1 MILHNFRK
9 VIVLVIVMVMGI
21 VIVMVMVKV
30 VVIGMVIGMYKL
42 LYFSLVFFVLLLMLL
57 FAHLKRMSGLWY
69 AYFVLIKIDMLKFHK
84 DAFTSRIKRLNT
96 IGKH

>member
-1 MILHNFRK
+1 MGYFCKRWQLSHVAVNFLLYPQISLYFMILHNFRK

-42 LYFSLVFFVLLLMLL
+42 LYFFSCFFV
-57 FAHLKRMSGLWY
+57 
-69 AYFVLIKIDMLKFHK
+69 
-84 DAFTSRIKRLNT
+84 
-96 IGKH
+96 